1 MAFADF
7 HTHTIFSDGK
17 STVHEMAEAARAAG
31 LLSLGIS
38 DHSLTPF
45 DVRYCMRPQTNIQD
59 YEKTV
64 REEQKIAREQYGFPL
79 LLGIEWDFGSEIDP
93 ALYDYTIG
101 SVHYILK
108 GEDWFPVD
116 SGRDWQQRGINDMFG
131 GNKLDFAKA
140 YFEEVVTHAEKNKP
154 TIIGHFDL
162 LTKHALIEEENEDY
176 LKIAKEAL
184 AETVKHVPL
193 FEVNMGAII
202 RGLKKLP
209 YPAVPLLEALHA
221 YGGRVILSSDAH
233 HAEKLAFGFGD
244 ALALLQQVGF
254 TKISR
259 LHNGGIVE
267 ENIADL
273 L

>member
-7 HTHTIFSDGK
+7 HTHTIFSDGA

-45 DVRYCMRPQTNIQD
+45 DLRYCLRPETHMED
-59 YEKTV
+59 YEKAV
-64 REEQKIAREQYGFPL
+64 REEQKIARERYGFPL
-79 LLGIEWDFGSEIDP
+79 LLGIEWDWGSEIDP

-108 GEDWFPVD
+108 GDEWFPVD
-116 SGRDWQQRGINDMFG
+116 SGRDWQQRGIDSLFD
-131 GNKLDFAKA
+131 GNRLDFAKA
-140 YFEEVVTHAEKNKP
+140 YFEQVVAHAEKNKP
-154 TIIGHFDL
+154 TFMGHFDL
-162 LTKHALIEEENEDY
+162 LTKHGLIDEEDEAY
-176 LKIAKEAL
+176 LAVAREATK
-184 AETVKHVPL
+184 ETVKHVPL

-202 RGLKKLP
+202 RGLKTLP
-209 YPAVPLLEALHA
+209 YPAVPLLETLCAC
-221 YGGRVILSSDAH
+221 GGRVILSSDAH
-233 HAEKLAFGFGD
+233 HANKLAFGFSE
-244 ALALLQQVGF
+244 ALALLQRAGF

-259 LHNGGIVE
+259 LHEGNIVE
-267 ENIADL
+267 DNIADL